1 MRVHFDRV
9 DSSAKSLQIFLQ
21 LRAKE
26 GNWNA
31 NSRARSDS
39 KCQDSLVAAGVEVL
53 GLSTMLLYE

>member
-1 MRVHFDRV
+1 VHFDRV
-9 DSSAKSLQIFLQ
+9 DSSAKSLQIFLW

-26 GNWNA
+26 GNGND

-39 KCQDSLVAAGVEVL
+39 KCQDSLADGGVKVL